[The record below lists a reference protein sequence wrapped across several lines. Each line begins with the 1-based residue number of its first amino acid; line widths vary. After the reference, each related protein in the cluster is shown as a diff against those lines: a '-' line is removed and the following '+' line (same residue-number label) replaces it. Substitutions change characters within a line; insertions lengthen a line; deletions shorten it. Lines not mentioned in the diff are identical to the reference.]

1 MRGDI
6 NREGITSDQ
15 LKEIAVTRCDMT
27 TLYWD
32 AVEKVRAGITSLE
45 EVLARIRQDEF
56 DSRPRRVRAATR
68 ATVKSAPTA
77 AGAGSG
83 RYTGP
88 A

>member
-56 DSRPRRVRAATR
+56 
-68 ATVKSAPTA
+68 
-77 AGAGSG
+77 
-83 RYTGP
+83 
-88 A
+88 